1 MYATHALTH
10 KLTLSNVQSTQTMA
24 SVIYLMHTSLRILNM
39 IGNLLTFIL
48 GIVYLWHSFW
58 SMQRIPEDS
67 KPPITYRRTDK
78 LSPAMLTRFSHG
90 FLFHVHALDNV
101 LPAYFIDA

>member
-1 MYATHALTH
+1 MQPMLSHT

-24 SVIYLMHTSLRILNM
+24 SVIYLMHTSLRIANI

-48 GIVYLWHSFW
+48 GIVYWWHSFW

-67 KPPITYRRTDK
+67 KPPITYRQMDK
-78 LSPAMLTRFSHG
+78 LSFAMLTRFSHG
-90 FLFHVHALDNV
+90 FLFHVHVSIMYCLHI
-101 LPAYFIDA
+101 LS